1 MLIKRHVKDNVDTGM
16 VVQFIIKNFFMTI
29 YSLVYKLHKGKNTS
43 HHIRGK
49 ELLLQ
54 PQMDLKR

>member
-1 MLIKRHVKDNVDTGM
+1 MLIKSHVKDNVEKGM
-16 VVQFIIKNFFMTI
+16 VVQFITKNFLTAI
-29 YSLVYKLHKGKNTS
+29 YSPIYKLHKGKNTS
-43 HHIRGK
+43 HHILGK